1 MWRNI
6 SLLVAAILVVG
17 GLTYYTLRF
26 QWPGDS
32 GPTMTVAEGDP
43 QRGRQMIL
51 EYGCSGCH
59 VVSSVRQATGRVGPK
74 LEDIREQ
81 IYLAGVLPNQ
91 PDNMVQWLMNPRE
104 ISSQTAM
111 PDLGV
116 TEQDARDIGAF
127 LYMRKQNRV
136 SRAASNL
143 MH

>member
-1 MWRNI
+1 M
-6 SLLVAAILVVG
+6 
-17 GLTYYTLRF
+17 
-26 QWPGDS
+26 
-32 GPTMTVAEGDP
+32 MTVAEGD
-43 QRGRQMIL
+43 QHRGRRMIL
-51 EYGCSGCH
+51 AYGCSGCH

-91 PDNMVQWLMNPRE
+91 PDNMVQWLMSPRE
-104 ISSQTAM
+104 LSPQTAM

-116 TEQDARDIGAF
+116 TEQDARDLGAF
-127 LYMRKQNRV
+127 LYMKNRSRV